1 MRGGIYPED
10 NLAAVFVE
18 LKKKVA
24 QSVSQSVSRGRR
36 VRARLRVFCNDKGHG
51 MHVELRNVE
60 DAAAIAMCSL
70 GHAVLSS

>member
-24 QSVSQSVSRGRR
+24 QSVVSRGRR

-70 GHAVLSS
+70 GHEVLSS